1 MDELEEKSA
10 QNELSLKTLKEF
22 YAKVQKLNGDKLP
35 KLPDIN
41 NNANANDLLLH
52 PNDNGLFGNQQ
63 QQQQHQNDINLLE
76 RIKDN
81 HKNLLNKIQNNNNN
95 NINNRLTSPIDKR
108 YLKQCEF
115 YNEKKNDASASSSTS
130 SSSQIDVSR
139 LKRFKI
145 LIRTRVHFVWSC
157 SSHVLVHRD
166 PSVTLLR
173 PSTFL
178 DNFLSRDRLK
188 PFFICDIMT
197 DGGW

>member
-63 QQQQHQNDINLLE
+63 QQQQHQDDINLLE

-95 NINNRLTSPIDKR
+95 NNNRLTSPLDKR

-115 YNEKKNDASASSSTS
+115 FNEKKYDASTSSST

-139 LKRFKI
+139 LKRYRF
-145 LIRTRVHFVWSC
+145 
-157 SSHVLVHRD
+157 
-166 PSVTLLR
+166 
-173 PSTFL
+173 
-178 DNFLSRDRLK
+178 
-188 PFFICDIMT
+188 
-197 DGGW
+197 

>member
-10 QNELSLKTLKEF
+10 QNELSLKSLKEF

-63 QQQQHQNDINLLE
+63 QHQQHQYDINLLE

-81 HKNLLNKIQNNNNN
+81 HKNLLNKIQNNNINN
-95 NINNRLTSPIDKR
+95 NNNNRLTSPLDKR

-115 YNEKKNDASASSSTS
+115 YNEKKYDASSSTS

-145 LIRTRVHFVWSC
+145 LIRARVHFVWSC
-157 SSHVLVHRD
+157 SSHRYPSLTLSYVHY
-166 PSVTLLR
+166 
-173 PSTFL
+173 
-178 DNFLSRDRLK
+178 LSRDRLK
-188 PFFICDIMT
+188 SFFICNIRT
-197 DGGW
+197 NGGGW